1 MNSYILNPDYVL
13 RHDLKRTYIIQM
25 QGNNGN
31 LRDWVSMVH
40 PIQAMILSFFS
51 KPKPYKKVL
60 KEIASFLDISVEKA
74 TDIITPF
81 LENKEDVYTEYSG
94 QQFSIP
100 SCILIET
107 SKNKSPIREYN
118 VEEFLYDEG
127 DFVSKR
133 FYNAP
138 LNITFMPSNTC
149 VTDCIY
155 CYADKNSKT
164 GKILSI
170 ERLKEIVDEANELQ
184 IMRFSLVGGEIFTF
198 PKWLELLTY
207 IKKKHLIVD
216 RLSTKFPLKEKDISN
231 LKEIGIS
238 QVQISLDSLIPET
251 LCKILGTKPEYIE
264 KIKKTIRLFCEYDFD
279 VTVTSILVPM
289 NCNMENMLSIYNFI
303 KDIKGIT
310 GWSLRPAFPS
320 IYKEASAE
328 FIPSKKQIDELFEAM
343 EEIKKEEKIYIDYD
357 KTFLER
363 GYVEAEGGSKN
374 FKGAE
379 CSSNRSH
386 IFVLPDGKVTI
397 CEQLYWK
404 PHFIVGDLTHQ
415 SIKEVWNSE
424 RAMWF
429 YNLETSQLSDGN
441 PCKTCGLFKECY
453 RNMNRCWAEVVK
465 AYGDECWDYPD
476 PRCKLAPEMKT
487 NLIYQ

>member
-1 MNSYILNPDYVL
+1 MNSYIFNHDYVL
-13 RHDLKRTYIIQM
+13 RHDQKRTYIIQRH
-25 QGNNGN
+25 GNNDEI
-31 LRDWVSMVH
+31 RDWARLIH
-40 PIQAMILSFFS
+40 PVQAMILSFFS
-51 KPKPYKKVL
+51 TPKPYSEVT
-60 KEIASFLDISVEKA
+60 KEIATFLDIAVEKA
-74 TDIITPF
+74 TELITPF
-81 LENKEDVYTEYSG
+81 LENKEDVYTEYEG
-94 QQFSIP
+94 HKFDLP
-100 SCILIET
+100 KNILIES
-107 SKNKSPIREYN
+107 SKNKSPVIKYSP
-118 VEEFLYDEG
+118 EEFLYEET

-133 FYNAP
+133 FYEAP
-138 LNITFMPSNTC
+138 LNITFMPSNSC

-155 CYADKNSKT
+155 CYADKDTQS
-164 GKILSI
+164 GSILSI
-170 ERLKEIVDEANELQ
+170 ERLKELIDEAKELK

-207 IKKKHLIVD
+207 IKKNHFFVE
-216 RLSTKFPLKEKDISN
+216 RLSLKYPLKEEDIAN
-231 LKEIGIS
+231 LKEIGIDKV
-238 QVQISLDSLIPET
+238 QVSLDTLIPENLEQIVRVT
-251 LCKILGTKPEYIE
+251 PKYLEE
-264 KIKKTIRLFCEYDFD
+264 IKKTIEYFCKYGFD
-279 VTVTSILVPM
+279 VTITSILVPL

-303 KDIKGIT
+303 KDLKGIT

-320 IYKEASAE
+320 IYKPASAE
-328 FIPSKKQIDELFEAM
+328 FIPSKKQIEDLFEAM
-343 EEIKKEEKIYIDYD
+343 EDIKKEKKVYVDYD

-363 GYVEAEGGSKN
+363 GYVEAEGGSTN

-429 YNLETSQLSDGN
+429 YNLEEEQLNEGN
-441 PCKTCGLFKECY
+441 PCKTCGIFKECY

-487 NLIYQ
+487 NLIYK

>member
-1 MNSYILNPDYVL
+1 MNSYIFNHDYVL
-13 RHDLKRTYIIQM
+13 RHDQKRTYIIQRH
-25 QGNNGN
+25 GNNGG
-31 LRDWVSMVH
+31 LRDWADMIH
-40 PIQAMILSFFS
+40 PVQAMILSFFS
-51 KPKPYKKVL
+51 KSKPFNEVIT
-60 KEIASFLDISVEKA
+60 EVASFLDISEKKA

-81 LENKEDVYTEYSG
+81 LENKEDVYTEYEG
-94 QQFSIP
+94 YKFNIP
-100 SCILIET
+100 NNILIEA
-107 SKNKSPIREYN
+107 SKNKSPITEYT
-118 VEEFLYDEG
+118 VENFLFEET
-127 DFVSKR
+127 DFISKR
-133 FYNAP
+133 FYDAP
-138 LNITFMPSNTC
+138 LNMTFMPSNTC

-155 CYADKNSKT
+155 CYADKESKP

-170 ERLKEIVDEANELQ
+170 DRLKEIIDEAKELQ
-184 IMRFSLVGGEIFTF
+184 MMRFNLVGGEIFTF

-207 IKKKHLIVD
+207 IKKKDFFVD

-231 LKEIGIS
+231 LKEIGIY
-238 QVQISLDSLIPET
+238 QVQISLDTLIPENLT
-251 LCKILGTKPEYIE
+251 KILCVTPQYVDE
-264 KIKKTIRLFCEYDFD
+264 IKETIRLFCNYGFD
-279 VTVTSILVPM
+279 VTVTSILVPL
-289 NCNMENMLSIYNFI
+289 NCNMENMLSIYDFI
-303 KDIKGIT
+303 KNLSGIT

-320 IYKEASAE
+320 IYKPASAD
-328 FIPSKKQIDELFEAM
+328 FIPSKKQLEELFGAM
-343 EEIKKEEKIYIDYD
+343 EDLKKEEKVSIEYD

-363 GYVEAEGGSKN
+363 GYLEAEGGSKN
-374 FKGAE
+374 FTGAE

-424 RAMWF
+424 RSMWF
-429 YNLETSQLSDGN
+429 YNLETSQLSDSN
-441 PCKTCGLFKECY
+441 PCKTCGIFKECY

-476 PRCKLAPEMKT
+476 PRCNLAPVMKT

>member
-1 MNSYILNPDYVL
+1 MY
-13 RHDLKRTYIIQM
+13 
-25 QGNNGN
+25 GNNGN
-31 LRDWVSMVH
+31 LREWVSMVH

-60 KEIASFLDISVEKA
+60 KEVASFLDISVEKV

-81 LENKEDVYTEYSG
+81 LENKEDVYTEYGG

-100 SCILIET
+100 AKILIET
-107 SKNKSPIREYN
+107 AKNKSSVIEYN
-118 VEEFLYDEG
+118 VEEFLYDDT

-133 FYNAP
+133 FYTAP
-138 LNITFMPSNTC
+138 LNITYMPSNTC

-155 CYADKNSKT
+155 CYADKISKA
-164 GKILSI
+164 GVQLSI
-170 ERLKEIVDEANELQ
+170 ERLKVIIDEARELK
-184 IMRFSLVGGEIFTF
+184 IMQFNFVGGEMFTYS
-198 PKWLELLTY
+198 KWFELLSY
-207 IKKKHLIVD
+207 IKEKNFFVE
-216 RLSTKFPLKEKDISN
+216 RLSTKYPLAEEDI
-231 LKEIGIS
+231 LKLKSIG
-238 QVQISLDSLIPET
+238 VNKFQISLDSLIPET
-251 LCKILGTKPEYIE
+251 LCKILCTTPEYVE
-264 KIKKTIRLFCEYDFD
+264 KIKKTIRLLCEYGFD
-279 VTVTSILVPM
+279 VTITSILVPM

-303 KDIKGIT
+303 KDMKGIT

-320 IYKEASAE
+320 IYKEASAD
-328 FIPSKKQIDELFEAM
+328 FIPSKKQIENLFKAM
-343 EEIKKEEKIYIDYD
+343 EELKKEEKINIDYD

-415 SIKEVWNSE
+415 SIKEVWNSK

-429 YNLETSQLSDGN
+429 YNLETSQLSDSN
-441 PCKTCGLFKECY
+441 PCKTCDLFKECY

-465 AYGDECWDYPD
+465 AYGDEHWDYPD